1 MKSICLFLENQKI
14 IKREETENYTI
25 KDYKNPPE
33 KDIQKDKDDKLKY
46 RRKVFYDKNGKKN
59 ILTLA
64 IMNKS
69 GKMDGM
75 TKVTSKWKEKD

>member
-33 KDIQKDKDDKLKY
+33 KDIQKDKNDKLKY

-64 IMNKS
+64 IINKS
-69 GKMDGM
+69 GKMGGM